1 MKSLAINTLGYTGV
15 VTLSR
20 YRNNKKHELIKVH
33 NAGKSPLFDFLADCL
48 VGNYE
53 AAAQSRPTQIK
64 LLKVTKVTSG
74 DGEAEAIDS
83 ASGFISLMTT
93 PEKINRTDAGGVRY
107 SFIVTRDMVIDTNFN
122 RIGLYTKTATEQT
135 LDEYAAFCDIPDSS
149 GTNGSLSASSALLID
164 WELIISNAVEDKEI
178 KNV

>member
-20 YRNNKKHELIKVH
+20 YRNNKKRELIKVH

-48 VGNYE
+48 VGDYE
-53 AAAQSRPTQIK
+53 AAAQSRLTQIK
-64 LLKVTKVTSG
+64 LLKVTP
-74 DGEAEAIDS
+74 GEGETENIDS

-107 SFIVTRDMVIDTNFN
+107 SFIITRDMVLDTNFN
-122 RIGLYTKTATEQT
+122 RIGLYTKTATDLT

-149 GTNGSLSASSALLID
+149 GTSGSLSASSALLID
-164 WELIISNAVEDKEI
+164 WELIISNAVDDKET